1 MAVLRLWWNS
11 DQKTNR
17 IFENIFGVEDSES
30 EIIFPK
36 FEFLRHMPLWLTWL
50 WWTSDRK
57 TKHIFESYLNGR

>member
-1 MAVLRLWWNS
+1 MAVLRLWRTS

-36 FEFLRHMPLWLTWL
+36 FEFFMPVLGFDRPLIEKLTIFLR
-50 WWTSDRK
+50 
-57 TKHIFESYLNGR
+57 III